1 MWWENLQT
9 ALRLTFVAVMALVA
23 SAALPAQAS
32 FVQFNSRAAFDG
44 LGPYIAVDWG
54 VFGPAG
60 TLISTPDSRVVGPLT
75 VSVASSEG
83 VLSRHDEGVGF
94 TGTFSPGDHLLTD
107 AGSLSDTFLVSF
119 AAPVAGFGTQI
130 VIHSR
135 TGAYTGGVE
144 LFSASNTLLY
154 TATFS
159 GNNTGAE
166 DNSAPFVGVLS
177 DLPDISYLNF
187 FIDQPGFF
195 PDRSGDLAINRL
207 DVLQAVPEP
216 SMLGLL
222 VIVLAIAAF
231 GYGRRSTRP
240 M

>member
-1 MWWENLQT
+1 MRWENLKT
-9 ALRLTFVAVMALVA
+9 ALRLMSVVVVALIAGA
-23 SAALPAQAS
+23 SHPAQAG
-32 FVQFNSRAAFDG
+32 FVQFNSRATFDG
-44 LGPYIAVDWG
+44 LGPYVAVDWG

-75 VSVASSEG
+75 VSVASSQGE
-83 VLSRHDEGVGF
+83 LARHDEGVGF

-119 AAPVAGFGTQI
+119 ATPVAGFGTQI

-135 TGAYTGGVE
+135 TGAYTGGVQ
-144 LFSASNTLLY
+144 LFSASNVLLY

-177 DLPDISYLNF
+177 DLSNISYLNF

-222 VIVLAIAAF
+222 VLVLTVMAF
-231 GYGRRSTRP
+231 RRGRRSTWLT
-240 M
+240 